1 MAIRKIAS
9 MGHPILRQKAA
20 LVKDPTAPEIHALLK
35 DMLDTLTD
43 ASGAGLAA
51 PQIYES
57 KRIVIFQLPQEPD
70 TGDPEPHQDE
80 DAQPT
85 APSIL
90 INPEIEILGDDMA
103 DDWEGCL
110 SVPGLRGLVPRYS
123 HIRYSGVDPEG
134 RLIEREAHG
143 FHARVVQHECDH
155 LDGVLYP
162 QRMVDLTKLIFDSEW
177 RHWVVE
183 PDDEI
188 SDD

>member
-35 DMLDTLTD
+35 DMLDTMTD
-43 ASGAGLAA
+43 AFGTGLAA
-51 PQIYES
+51 PQIYEN
-57 KRIVIFQLPQEPD
+57 KRMVIFQVPQEPHN
-70 TGDPEPHQDE
+70 GDPERHQDK
-80 DAQPT
+80 DAPLT
-85 APSIL
+85 APIIL
-90 INPEIEILGDDMA
+90 INPEIEILGDDME

-110 SVPGLRGLVPRYS
+110 SVPGLRGFVPRYS
-123 HIRYSGVDPEG
+123 HIRYSGVDHEG

-177 RHWVVE
+177 RHWVAE
-183 PDDEI
+183 PNDEN